1 MAQDI
6 LPCITNSEC
15 LTKLHVSVLHM
26 SLITIAYRIV
36 TRIKR
41 TQCLVPPMHS
51 SQHDAVWVN
60 SLV

>member
-6 LPCITNSEC
+6 LPCITNSEW

-36 TRIKR
+36 TR
-41 TQCLVPPMHS
+41 T
-51 SQHDAVWVN
+51 
-60 SLV
+60 

>member
-36 TRIKR
+36 TRIAHS
-41 TQCLVPPMHS
+41 VPCATH
-51 SQHDAVWVN
+51 AFVTARC
-60 SLV
+60 SLG